1 MASGW
6 VDDPQLMAE
15 EALQAL
21 AAFEGPPE
29 AFWPALLQALV
40 QTSGA
45 RRALLL
51 SSGVGLPW
59 QARAQWP
66 LSAPQGPD
74 DARRSLRLLSALA
87 AQPVCFDAQS
97 HDLAFRP
104 ALPDTAEVLAVLL
117 LDLPEAAEAPRLQWL
132 AETAAALALRVM
144 SAAGGAVPG
153 QPPQPGGQAPLHGA
167 QAHPS
172 DAAGDAALAPQTAG
186 AMAPALAVPAGS
198 PEKAERL
205 HQILRL
211 VQGLSEHTRFTP
223 AAMALCNQLCSRF
236 GADRVSLGW
245 RHGPGIRLAA
255 ISQVEHFDAKSNV
268 TRALEEL
275 MEEALEQQSLLVY
288 PPGPDN
294 MAVLRAHEAYAR
306 MAAPAGLP
314 MQLASVPLEGADGVA
329 GVLCLERIERSVD
342 AAELWEM
349 QQAGQA
355 VRAWLAHLRQ
365 QDRWFG
371 LRWWDAGRRS
381 ARTLLGPRHTA
392 WKATALVLAL
402 CLGMGS
408 VWPWNYRVDATLA
421 VRSRD
426 LLFMP
431 APFDGYLRQVHVDV
445 GDQVASGA
453 TLVELDTRDLLLE
466 ASMAEADLVRYT
478 REAEKAMAARQLAEM
493 QIALARQQQAQAKLE
508 LTRYQLANAQLKA
521 PYEGV
526 VIEGE
531 LKKNL
536 GAPVRKGDLLLKLA
550 RSTQTYLELE
560 IDQAYVHEVRAG
572 TRGEFALVGR
582 PGERFPIT
590 LTQVDPAA
598 VTKDG
603 RTVYLARAAL
613 VGQQQPDWRPGMGGN
628 AKLDA
633 GERPLIWVLTHRTVR
648 FLREFFWL

>member
-1 MASGW
+1 MTSELLEK
-6 VDDPQLMAE
+6 PQLMADS
-15 EALQAL
+15 ALQEL
-21 AAFEGPPE
+21 ASFEGPLD
-29 AFWPALLQALV
+29 AFWPALLQSLV
-40 QTSGA
+40 QASGA

-51 SSGVGLPW
+51 RSGIGLPW

-66 LSAPQGPD
+66 VSAQQGPD
-74 DARRSLRLLSALA
+74 DAQRSLRLLA
-87 AQPVCFDAQS
+87 ATAAEPLCWDDQTRDLVIRPV
-97 HDLAFRP
+97 LTG
-104 ALPDTAEVLAVLL
+104 TAEVLAVLL
-117 LDLPEAAEAPRLQWL
+117 LDCPEAAELPRLQSL
-132 AETAAALALRVM
+132 AETAAALMQRRMAERSAVPEPAS
-144 SAAGGAVPG
+144 SAANPSPAV
-153 QPPQPGGQAPLHGA
+153 
-167 QAHPS
+167 HP
-172 DAAGDAALAPQTAG
+172 D
-186 AMAPALAVPAGS
+186 
-198 PEKAERL
+198 KAERL
-205 HQILRL
+205 FQILQL
-211 VQGLSEHTRFTP
+211 TQGLSAHTRFTP
-223 AAMALCNQLCSRF
+223 AAMALCNQLCSRHA
-236 GADRVSLGW
+236 ADRVSLGW
-245 RHGPGIRLAA
+245 RQGPGIRLVA

-268 TRALEEL
+268 ARALEEL
-275 MEEALEQQSLLVY
+275 MEEAMAQESLLVY
-288 PPGPDN
+288 PPEADN
-294 MAVLRAHEAYAR
+294 LAVLRAHDHYAR
-306 MAAPAGLP
+306 MAAPAGMSLS
-314 MQLASVPLEGADGVA
+314 LTSVPLDAGEGVV
-329 GVLCLERIERSVD
+329 GVLCLERHDPRFD
-342 AAELWEM
+342 AAELWEL
-349 QQAGQA
+349 QQTGQA
-355 VRAWLAHLRQ
+355 VRPWLAHLRD

-371 LRWWDAGRRS
+371 LRAWDALRRG
-381 ARTLLGPRHTA
+381 AGMLLGPRHTA
-392 WKATALVLAL
+392 AKAAGLVLAL
-402 CLGMGS
+402 FLGLS
-408 VWPWNYRVDATLA
+408 AVWPWAYRVDATLA

-550 RSTQTYLELE
+550 RSTRTYLELE
-560 IDQAYVHEVRAG
+560 IDQAYVHEVQVG

-582 PGERFPIT
+582 PGERFAIT
-590 LTQVDPAA
+590 LTQLDPAA

-613 VGQQQPDWRPGMGGN
+613 LDAQQPDWRPGMGGN

>member
-1 MASGW
+1 MTSGLLEE
-6 VDDPQLMAE
+6 PQMVADIPL
-15 EALQAL
+15 LAL
-21 AAFEGPPE
+21 ATFEGPLE

-40 QTSGA
+40 QASGA

-51 SSGVGLPW
+51 SSAVGLPW
-59 QARAQWP
+59 QARSQWP
-66 LSAPQGPD
+66 VSAQQVPD
-74 DARRSLRLLSALA
+74 DARRSLRLLGRLA
-87 AQPVCFDAQS
+87 TEPVCFDAQS
-97 HDLAFRP
+97 RDLAFRP
-104 ALPDTAEVLAVLL
+104 ALSDSAEVLAVLL
-117 LDLPEAAEAPRLQWL
+117 LDLPETVDQLQL
-132 AETAAALALRVM
+132 HSMAETAGALTLRVM
-144 SAAGGAVPG
+144 SASTAAASRQPLQAVTAPDVADESAEWSGTVADKGLG
-153 QPPQPGGQAPLHGA
+153 QQ
-167 QAHPS
+167 S
-172 DAAGDAALAPQTAG
+172 
-186 AMAPALAVPAGS
+186 PAEPTVPAGH
-198 PEKAERL
+198 PDKTERL
-205 HQILRL
+205 FQILRL
-211 VQGLSEHTRFTP
+211 AQSLSEYTRFTP
-223 AAMALCNQLCSRF
+223 AAMALCNQLCSRY

-245 RHGPGIRLAA
+245 QHGPGIRLAA
-255 ISQVEHFDAKSNV
+255 ISHVEHFDAKSNV

-275 MEEALEQQSLLVY
+275 MEEALDQQSLLVY
-288 PPGPDN
+288 PPAPDTLE
-294 MAVLRAHEAYAR
+294 VLHAHGNYAR
-306 MAAPAGLP
+306 MAAPAGLTLR
-314 MQLASVPLEGADGVA
+314 LASVPLDGADGVD
-329 GVLCLERIERSVD
+329 GVLCLERLDRSFE

-365 QDRWFG
+365 RDRWFG
-371 LRWWDAGRRS
+371 LRWWEAGRRS
-381 ARTLLGPRHTA
+381 ARTLLGPRHTV
-392 WKATALVLAL
+392 WKVSALAL
-402 CLGMGS
+402 ALFVGVGS

-445 GDQVASGA
+445 GDQVTSGA

-508 LTRYQLANAQLKA
+508 LTRYQLANARLKA
-521 PYEGV
+521 PYDGV

-550 RSTQTYLELE
+550 RSTRTYLELE
-560 IDQAYVHEVRAG
+560 IDQAYVHEVQVG
-572 TRGEFALVGR
+572 TLGEFALVGR
-582 PGERFPIT
+582 PGERFPIR
-590 LTQVDPAA
+590 LTQLDPAA

-613 VGQQQPDWRPGMGGN
+613 VGSHQPDWRPGMGGN
-628 AKLDA
+628 ARLDA